1 MIKAFKK
8 VLKEF
13 HTLAWTL
20 AGALTVLITLSGE
33 TRTMGIWIS
42 AAALVI
48 HLLGII
54 VKKED

>member
-33 TRTMGIWIS
+33 TRTMGICIS
-42 AAALVI
+42 GIALLI
-48 HLLGII
+48 HLVGIVI
-54 VKKED
+54 KKED

>member
-8 VLKEF
+8 ILKEF

-42 AAALVI
+42 GIALLI
-48 HLLGII
+48 HLVGIVI
-54 VKKED
+54 KKED